1 VCDVRDGAALGAL
14 VNDVYAHYGRI
25 DGVIHGA
32 GVIHDQL
39 VRDKRLDTFESV
51 LATKVDGALALA
63 TRLRPAGLRFLVF
76 FSSVAARFGNR
87 GQADYAAANEVLN
100 KLAQDLDRRWP
111 GRVVSINW
119 GPWLSGGMISPEVQ
133 RQFTSRGIELIPPAA
148 GCRSLDREICSTCKG
163 EAEVVIGARRVP
175 SAAVAVADPPRREF
189 PLLGP
194 DVELVRHADGSGELL
209 HTLDVGRDAY
219 LNDHRLDG
227 RPVLPFAM
235 ALELMAE
242 AAGLGWPQLEV
253 TTVSEQRVLQGIS
266 LRGPRQSIRVVVR
279 PRAKTV
285 DGLAVDVAIVSAED
299 SGRRHYQAVVELGA
313 GPRGSVS
320 ASSIPTLQ
328 EPTGP
333 LPIGIAAAYR
343 EWLFHGPLFQAIVSV
358 EAIGPAGARAMLRPS
373 DPGAC
378 LGGRPA
384 GDWLIDPIVIDSA
397 LQMQVLWARLH
408 WDVTLLPASIGA
420 FRRVAQRLGRAG
432 GVIQHELRVRPES
445 HFPNCH
451 VDHYFY
457 TVDTAERQLLGVLT
471 NSEGIGSKALNRLA
485 GVAGDR

>member
-1 VCDVRDGAALGAL
+1 
-14 VNDVYAHYGRI
+14 
-25 DGVIHGA
+25 
-32 GVIHDQL
+32 
-39 VRDKRLDTFESV
+39 
-51 LATKVDGALALA
+51 
-63 TRLRPAGLRFLVF
+63 
-76 FSSVAARFGNR
+76 
-87 GQADYAAANEVLN
+87 
-100 KLAQDLDRRWP
+100 
-111 GRVVSINW
+111 
-119 GPWLSGGMISPEVQ
+119 
-133 RQFTSRGIELIPPAA
+133 
-148 GCRSLDREICSTCKG
+148 
-163 EAEVVIGARRVP
+163 
-175 SAAVAVADPPRREF
+175 
-189 PLLGP
+189 LLGP

-209 HTLDVGRDAY
+209 HTLDVGRDPY

-320 ASSIPTLQ
+320 GASIPTLQ

-397 LQMQVLWARLH
+397 LQMQVVWARLH